1 MTDTLLSQIRGLV
14 TVDIDA
20 MDPEIAARHTKETK
34 FCDMT
39 SNQALVYSEALR
51 PERAHLIRAAIDAVK
66 NDSSQSHNDEDKL
79 LQDVL
84 DVFTVLLGKKVYP
97 YLTGN
102 VHAQTSPS
110 AAYDVE
116 KTVEHARKLV
126 SLFEA
131 HKIPKERVCIKIPT
145 TAQSMVA
152 CKLLS
157 EMGIQTL
164 ATILFSVP
172 QAIAASQA
180 NCTYVAPYFNE
191 LRVHFEPSLWRDYT
205 HPANDHPSSQS
216 IISIKQ
222 AFKSLN
228 SKTLVMPA
236 SIVTV
241 NEVIGL
247 ASLRPDHLT
256 ISGGLLDK
264 LSEEPPK
271 PEDTFKTSLQPII
284 DDAELKT
291 DYLANDGEALRL
303 AIEKDEDVSRRLS
316 DALSLFDDFEK
327 KTKDLVKA
335 MIK

>member
-1 MTDTLLSQIRGLV
+1 MADTLLSQIRSLV
-14 TVDIDA
+14 TVDIDCN
-20 MDPEIAARHTKETK
+20 DPEVAARHTKDVK

-39 SNQALVYSEALR
+39 SNQAVIYSEALR
-51 PERAHLIRAAIDAVK
+51 SERAHLLKAAIDAVK
-66 NDSSQSHNDEDKL
+66 KESGQGDEDKF

-84 DVFTVLLGKKVYP
+84 DLFTVLVGKKVYP
-97 YLTGN
+97 YLTGH

-126 SLFEA
+126 SLYEA
-131 HKIPKERVCIKIPT
+131 HKIPKERVCIKIPAT
-145 TAQSMVA
+145 PESMVA

-157 EMGIQTL
+157 EMGIKTL

-172 QAIAASQA
+172 QALAASQA

-191 LRVHFEPSLWRDYT
+191 LRVNFEPSLWRDYVN
-205 HPANDHPSSQS
+205 PADDHPSSQA
-216 IISIKQ
+216 IVSIKQ
-222 AFKSLN
+222 AFKDVN

-247 ASLRPDHLT
+247 VSLKPDHLT

-264 LSEEPPK
+264 LSQEPPK
-271 PEDTFKTSLQPII
+271 PADTFKTALQPVI
-284 DDAELKT
+284 DQAQLTT
-291 DYLANDGEALRL
+291 DYLANDGEALRV
-303 AIEKDEDVSRRLS
+303 AIEKDEDVARRLK
-316 DALSLFDDFEK
+316 DALSLFDEFER

-335 MIK
+335 LL

>member
-1 MTDTLLSQIRGLV
+1 
-14 TVDIDA
+14 
-20 MDPEIAARHTKETK
+20 
-34 FCDMT
+34 
-39 SNQALVYSEALR
+39 
-51 PERAHLIRAAIDAVK
+51 
-66 NDSSQSHNDEDKL
+66 
-79 LQDVL
+79 
-84 DVFTVLLGKKVYP
+84 
-97 YLTGN
+97 
-102 VHAQTSPS
+102 TSPS

-145 TAQSMVA
+145 TPQSMVA

-271 PEDTFKTSLQPII
+271 PVDTFKTSLQPII
-284 DDAELKT
+284 DDAERKPQKVPLNRTQEAHSYLVKT
-291 DYLANDGEALRL
+291 DYLANDGDALRL